1 MIVVVVAG
9 SRGGLYAAQS
19 QEGLISKGKSKQ
31 LGSLV
36 RSPSKESI
44 NSMGSLGSE
53 SSFFSG
59 GHNKFAE
66 VMQSNLVRIC
76 RITSQSLIISK
87 LLMIS

>member
-19 QEGLISKGKSKQ
+19 QEGISKGKSKQ

-76 RITSQSLIISK
+76 RITSQSLIINK
-87 LLMIS
+87 LLMFS